1 MLDSESYT
9 RTSALTSTLMFR
21 HRRKKQASVHI
32 NAVYISDKRA
42 FCAIHRVSQCKVR
55 DIARSMRGLFGPNH
69 ARTSCEIYVC
79 KAGGRA
85 YPLMGLCKCCRCHL
99 DVNVNVSGSDRPR
112 SSDVRTWKARGSL
125 RRLAVTLDL
134 VRAPC
139 LGKPHLKYDQGI
151 VPHQNR
157 ASAYLLKPRCESLPR
172 GLASSEAPPI
182 HQSRSGSSTPHNRH
196 TAVRDLYQVCI
207 PCNND
212 DAPEF

>member
-99 DVNVNVSGSDRPR
+99 TAHVNVS
-112 SSDVRTWKARGSL
+112 GSL